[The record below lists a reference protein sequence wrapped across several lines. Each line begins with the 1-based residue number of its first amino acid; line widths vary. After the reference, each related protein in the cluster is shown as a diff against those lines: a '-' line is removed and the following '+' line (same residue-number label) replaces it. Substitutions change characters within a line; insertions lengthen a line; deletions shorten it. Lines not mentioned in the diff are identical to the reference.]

1 MFFNITHHHWHH
13 VFLGLFL
20 LPLSLYNDW
29 HKVKRMYISSS
40 ISKAVES
47 HCSSLDS
54 VLAVMHAS
62 CRRQTHFTGESIQ
75 ALKRGTALCHRES
88 TFYSVPQCSHCKR
101 RTSYGN
107 SVCLSVCPSIRHMPV
122 LSKRRHVARCS
133 LHCQI
138 AKCVQFC
145 RNQKIFPRDDPFPQK
160 SWLELTYPLLIAASL
175 DTFCLIAP
183 QG

>member
-1 MFFNITHHHWHH
+1 
-13 VFLGLFL
+13 
-20 LPLSLYNDW
+20 
-29 HKVKRMYISSS
+29 MYISSS

-145 RNQKIFPRDDPFPQK
+145 RNQKYSPGTTPSPRNLGSKRPTP
-160 SWLELTYPLLIAASL
+160 S
-175 DTFCLIAP
+175 
-183 QG
+183 